1 MREKMTFIDTY
12 NKNSYILQDRWK
24 KQWLLDITIKLPQL
38 ITYTEQTILWRTS
51 LVNVELTVGEM

>member
-12 NKNSYILQDRWK
+12 YKNSYILQDRWK